1 MSVSFLATLAF
12 AIIAGAGASGMAPEP
27 SMRELCEKEV
37 VELHRFFQDWFGGVL
52 ENDDATFGRF
62 GGVLAEGFLIVSP
75 NSAATEREP
84 LIERLRGAYGS
95 WATGSERP
103 GRIWIEKLR
112 VRRSVEDWAIVTY
125 EEWQQVG
132 GETRGRISTAVFGRR
147 EGTPNGVEW
156 LHVHETWL
164 PAQS

>member
-1 MSVSFLATLAF
+1 MSFLATFAF
-12 AIIAGAGASGMAPEP
+12 AFFAGAGAGGVGSEP
-27 SMRELCEKEV
+27 SMTERCEKEV
-37 VELHRFFQDWFGGVL
+37 VELHQFFQAWFGGVL
-52 ENDDATFGRF
+52 TNDDDSLRRF
-62 GGVLAEGFLIVSP
+62 GGVLAEGFLIVPPSG
-75 NSAATEREP
+75 AATEREP
-84 LIERLRGAYGS
+84 LIERLRGAHGS

-125 EEWQQVG
+125 EEWQEVG

-164 PAQS
+164 PDQS